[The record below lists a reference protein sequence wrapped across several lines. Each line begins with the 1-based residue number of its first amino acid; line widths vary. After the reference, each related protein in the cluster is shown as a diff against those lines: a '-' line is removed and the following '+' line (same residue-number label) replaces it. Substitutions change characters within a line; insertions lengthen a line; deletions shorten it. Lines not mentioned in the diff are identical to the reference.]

1 MVAIAEPDANLSSP
15 LNDLGKIYFH
25 SDLTYLSIVSVL
37 SGNLSLARRVANGSD
52 ASSAYGSTIYTLA
65 QHNLGYTPL
74 LFGDVLGTQQAL
86 VGETPIQAGGTA
98 SLRSITLGADNNN
111 LYAREIFLNKDVTFE
126 ALTLSWRVF
135 LFSEAGA

>member
-1 MVAIAEPDANLSSP
+1 
-15 LNDLGKIYFH
+15 
-25 SDLTYLSIVSVL
+25 
-37 SGNLSLARRVANGSD
+37 
-52 ASSAYGSTIYTLA
+52 
-65 QHNLGYTPL
+65 L

-86 VGETPIQAGGTA
+86 VGETPIQADGTA